1 VVLLAS
7 GFLAAC
13 CVVFGFPLFEDFGAL
28 NAIALRP
35 EFGVALL
42 DGAAP
47 VVPWREGV
55 FSAAMAWA
63 SARTSSGRSTAAL
76 DGRFFFSGAAW
87 ADTGRSVPRDLDFDK
102 DVLDELTPP
111 VGKNVFPDVPTV
123 ETMLPSAST
132 RRGLAERA
140 RLALPL
146 DFELFASPID
156 LTERK

>member
-1 VVLLAS
+1 
-7 GFLAAC
+7 
-13 CVVFGFPLFEDFGAL
+13 
-28 NAIALRP
+28 
-35 EFGVALL
+35 
-42 DGAAP
+42 
-47 VVPWREGV
+47 
-55 FSAAMAWA
+55 
-63 SARTSSGRSTAAL
+63 
-76 DGRFFFSGAAW
+76 
-87 ADTGRSVPRDLDFDK
+87 VPRDLDFDK